1 MLDISN
7 MCHEDDR
14 SQNQYYIVKSIILGF
29 IGVCKRLILD
39 FIMINNL
46 QAEVNGLTNYVSDV
60 RNIALVSKV
69 IFPALVV

>member
-14 SQNQYYIVKSIILGF
+14 SQNQYDIVKSIILGF

-69 IFPALVV
+69 INPALVV